1 MGCIGGGIF
10 QAIKGFRNSPSG
22 INNRFNSS
30 WAAIRHR
37 APGIGGSFAVWGGM
51 FSTVDCTLVHIR
63 KKEDPW
69 NSIASGAITGGVL
82 AIRNGTGAMVGSAI
96 IGGVLLAMIEGVGIL
111 FNRFTAE
118 QFKPISPQMEEAAQM
133 AKEMGSNGGF
143 GARQPQY
150 Q

>member
-1 MGCIGGGIF
+1 MGCIGGGVF
-10 QAIKGFRNSPSG
+10 QAIKGFRNSPAGMS
-22 INNRFNSS
+22 NRFGSS
-30 WAAIRHR
+30 WQSIRHR
-37 APGIGGSFAVWGGM
+37 APTIGGSFAVWGGT
-51 FSTVDCTLVHIR
+51 FSLVDCTLVHLR

-82 AIRNGTGAMVGSAI
+82 AIRNGKGAVIGSAL

-118 QFKPISPQMEEAAQM
+118 QFKPISPQMEEAAQF
-133 AKEMGSNGGF
+133 AKDMGNNGGF
-143 GARQPQY
+143 GGRQPQY